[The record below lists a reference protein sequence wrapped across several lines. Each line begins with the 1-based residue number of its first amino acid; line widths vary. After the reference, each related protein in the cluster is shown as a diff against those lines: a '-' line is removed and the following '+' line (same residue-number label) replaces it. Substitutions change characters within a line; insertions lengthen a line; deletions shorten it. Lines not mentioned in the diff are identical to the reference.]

1 MTAEYDVYFFGMCEA
16 TYDPDVVDQVDWQV
30 MKPAGLITLTTYV
43 LHWKKKAELK
53 QTTETLRHQFD
64 IEHEITPP
72 NIETLQVEQHGV
84 TQ

>member
-1 MTAEYDVYFFGMCEA
+1 
-16 TYDPDVVDQVDWQV
+16 
-30 MKPAGLITLTTYV
+30 MKPAGPTYV
-43 LHWKKKAELK
+43 LHWKKKKAELK
-53 QTTETLRHQFD
+53 QTIETLRHQFD